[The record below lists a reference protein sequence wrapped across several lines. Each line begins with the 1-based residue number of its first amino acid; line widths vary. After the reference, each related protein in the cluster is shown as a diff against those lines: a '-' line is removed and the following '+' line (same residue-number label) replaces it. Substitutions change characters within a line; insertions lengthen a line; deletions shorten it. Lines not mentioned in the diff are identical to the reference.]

1 MCTPLYREARRS
13 GRHPLLHQNNLRVE
27 VVLIKK
33 SGEDY
38 LRFVALRLVV
48 FFAAFFTV
56 FLAAFLTVFFAAFFT
71 AFLGAAFFATFF
83 TVFFAAF
90 FFAAIGIAMTM
101 TNSVDPSARIF
112 CKKLSR

>member
-1 MCTPLYREARRS
+1 MCTPLYRVRRRS
-13 GRHPLLHQNNLRVE
+13 GRRPALCKTTSYME
-27 VVLIKK
+27 VVLHKK

-56 FLAAFLTVFFAAFFT
+56 FLAAFFTVFFAAFLT
-71 AFLGAAFFATFF
+71 VFLTAFFATFF

-90 FFAAIGIAMTM
+90 FFAAIGIAI
-101 TNSVDPSARIF
+101 DYD
-112 CKKLSR
+112 

>member
-1 MCTPLYREARRS
+1 MCTPLYRVRRRS
-13 GRHPLLHQNNLRVE
+13 GRRPALCKTTSYME
-27 VVLIKK
+27 VVLHKK

-56 FLAAFLTVFFAAFFT
+56 FLAAFFTVF
-71 AFLGAAFFATFF
+71 LAAFFATRFFGAAFLAAFF

-90 FFAAIGIAMTM
+90 FFAAIGIAI
-101 TNSVDPSARIF
+101 DYD
-112 CKKLSR
+112 